1 MPSLGATIGPNTLNK
16 ISISFAFRRLIV
28 MERCKKSSG
37 LHWDIVLLCILNVP
51 ATIFGGPWMCV
62 AQVRAMTHLSALTV
76 MSTNHAPGESSKII
90 DVKGTTL
97 FGTISGICI

>member
-1 MPSLGATIGPNTLNK
+1 
-16 ISISFAFRRLIV
+16 

-51 ATIFGGPWMCV
+51 ATFFGGPWMCV

-90 DVKGTTL
+90 EVKGKCIKIEDFTL
-97 FGTISGICI
+97 SLLLLLISQLTCLGSLNLTKVKKRR